1 MLIDISYFTKGSR
14 QILNASTAE
23 MPGQNSVS
31 VNEAI
36 IGYIDEYQEDFLCE
50 MLGFSL
56 GAKVNLYLLELDT
69 DSEKEHN
76 NQYDDIC
83 NRLKSSFADYVFFH
97 ILRDCQTQS
106 TISGLVLLKNANEY
120 VSPINRQVSTWNTM
134 VKRNEVFQAWC
145 KTNLC
150 PILNIEVSTNMLTP
164 INNLNL

>member
-14 QILNASTAE
+14 HILNASTAE
-23 MPGQNSVS
+23 MPGQSSVS

-36 IGYIDEYQEDFLCE
+36 IGYIDECQEPFLCE

-150 PILNIEVSTNMLTP
+150 PIPNIEVSTNMLTP

>member
-14 QILNASTAE
+14 HILNASTTE
-23 MPGQNSVS
+23 MPGQNSIS

-36 IGYIDEYQEDFLCE
+36 IGYIDEYQESFLCE

-56 GAKVNLYLLELDT
+56 GADVNLYLLELDSDAT
-69 DSEKEHN
+69 KEHN
-76 NQYDDIC
+76 EQYDEIC
-83 NRLKSSFADYVFFH
+83 DKIKYMFADYVFFH

-106 TISGLVLLKNANEY
+106 TTSGLVLLKSANEY

-150 PILNIEVSTNMLTP
+150 PIPNIEVSTNMLTP